1 MSIRIKFIVLYVMM
15 ISFYVFASEN
25 MDLVLLKSINGTDEP
40 WFDVM
45 KPVISTDYF
54 AGIVGISPF
63 FLNKEQTILSFGLTL
78 GEVELFKL
86 LFHRP
91 RPFQTYDWVVKRA
104 DASGYSM
111 PSGHAAMAF
120 EAAYIWSEYFPQ
132 FSIAF
137 YSLATYIA
145 ISRVYYGVHYPSDVI
160 FGAIL
165 GYLNSKIVFQNTRS
179 KTLSFGFSYSF

>member
-1 MSIRIKFIVLYVMM
+1 MRMKFVILCA
-15 ISFYVFASEN
+15 ILIPLYVFASEN
-25 MDLVLLKSINGTDEP
+25 MDLTLLKSINGTDEP

-63 FLNKEQTILSFGLTL
+63 FLNQNQTILSFGLTL

-91 RPFQTYDWVVKRA
+91 RPFQTYDWVIKRA

-132 FSIAF
+132 FSLVF

-145 ISRVYYGVHYPSDVI
+145 LSRVYYGVHYPSDVI
-160 FGAIL
+160 VGAIL
-165 GYLNSKIVFQNTRS
+165 GYFNSKIVSQTVHS
-179 KTLSFGFSYSF
+179 KTLTLEFSHSF